1 MVGIGLAGRK
11 YGGSMND
18 FMTAGKQGTLLLVT
32 GSYIGSHIGN
42 GIVVGGAEY
51 GAVYGIG
58 ECGSESAR
66 LYPHLLFSAVMSR
79 RVYRGNCVTLSDMLE
94 QRYGDKVTTILMAV
108 LNGAANTAVMAGQ
121 IMAGKRLFEY
131 IRGKPGAWSHYH
143 NANCHYLLVH
153 VRTLGRNDD
162 RCNPEYGYIYHSDCH
177 GYIYRKSGRLSA
189 YGSGICR
196 QKASRWFPSAWRHS
210 S

>member
-1 MVGIGLAGRK
+1 MRNQDVYKRQVVMVGIGLAGRK

-58 ECGSESAR
+58 GMWFGVGAALS
-66 LYPHLLFSAVMSR
+66 YLLFSAVMSR

-94 QRYGDKVTTILMAV
+94 QRYEMCIRDRYSRAHTVQFPYA
-108 LNGAANTAVMAGQ
+108 GAA
-121 IMAGKRLFEY
+121 L
-131 IRGKPGAWSHYH
+131 
-143 NANCHYLLVH
+143 
-153 VRTLGRNDD
+153 
-162 RCNPEYGYIYHSDCH
+162 
-177 GYIYRKSGRLSA
+177 
-189 YGSGICR
+189 
-196 QKASRWFPSAWRHS
+196 
-210 S
+210 